1 MNSEQSKM
9 PYILVDNSDYWK
21 QGKWEWGGLERI
33 WFDPANPKAL
43 EFTSQW
49 DSSTKK
55 WVRYKVQAH
64 FRGNKL
70 CTEYHEADNRDNPD
84 LEEYEIIYGV
94 HTLTIE
100 NGETRGP
107 SRWHANG
114 EKSCVGPGW
123 RLEEISGGA
132 TNRRRGTI
140 WAIQRGQQGQ
150 FRQQLL
156 AMDKCCAVTGEKCE
170 SVLEAA
176 HIVPAH
182 KGGCEVPSNGILLRA
197 DIHRLFD
204 SDPPKFEICPED
216 GRVVPING
224 FRYASVNLE
233 GVKIPQEVH
242 ERIAQA
248 LEMRQEFKSHT

>member
-1 MNSEQSKM
+1 M

-33 WFDPANPKAL
+33 WFDPANPKAP

-55 WVRYKVQAH
+55 WVRYNVRAH
-64 FRGNKL
+64 LLGNKL
-70 CTEYHEADNRDNPD
+70 RIEYREEDNLNNTD

-100 NGETRGP
+100 NGKTHGP

-123 RLEEISGGA
+123 RLEAISDEGA

-140 WAIQRGQQGQ
+140 WAIQRGQQGE

-156 AMDKCCAVTGEKCE
+156 AMDECCAVTGETCE

-182 KGGCEVPSNGILLRA
+182 KGGCEVPSNGILLRT

-204 SDPPKFEICPED
+204 SNPPKFEICPED
-216 GRVVPING
+216 GQVVSING
-224 FRYASVNLE
+224 FCYASASLE
-233 GVKIPQEVH
+233 GTRIPQGVH
-242 ERIAQA
+242 ERIAPA

>member
-1 MNSEQSKM
+1 M
-9 PYILVDNSDYWK
+9 PYILVDNSAHWK
-21 QGKWEWGGLERI
+21 QGNWEWGGLERI
-33 WFDPANPKAL
+33 WFDPANPKAP

-55 WVRYKVQAH
+55 WVRYNVRSH
-64 FRGNKL
+64 LRGNKL
-70 CTEYHEADNRDNPD
+70 RIEYDEIDNRDNPD
-84 LEEYEIIYGV
+84 LKEYEIIYGV

-100 NGETRGP
+100 NGATHGP

-123 RLEEISGGA
+123 RLEAISDERA

-204 SDPPKFEICPED
+204 FDPPWFKICPED
-216 GRVVPING
+216 GQVVPKNG
-224 FRYASVNLE
+224 FRYASVILE
-233 GVKIPQEVH
+233 GAQIPPEVH
-242 ERIAQA
+242 KRIAEA
-248 LEMRQEFKSHT
+248 LEVRSRLL